1 MKLLGEGTYGEV
13 YKVRDTVTG
22 EKLRA
27 GLDGIVLQQVL
38 VRRGSVL
45 VNNPS
50 QSERR
55 DFVPSINRVSATASH
70 ALSVLLREATLRADK
85 AGKKMATICLYWKP
99 WQWVCLLFQL
109 QIKPHP

>member
-1 MKLLGEGTYGEV
+1 MIQFKGEG
-13 YKVRDTVTG
+13 DTVTG
-22 EKLRA
+22 GKLRA
-27 GLDGIVLQQVL
+27 GVDGFILQQVL

-85 AGKKMATICLYWKP
+85 AGKKMATICLSDSLAMDSMRLITCPP
-99 WQWVCLLFQL
+99 WIRLKLKL
-109 QIKPHP
+109 